1 MFREYD
7 VVQLKQ
13 DLPSAGLISSTIG
26 TVLMV
31 YPSDPVEY
39 EVEFVDKDGNTLAI
53 LTMREDQLQLVKRM
67 S

>member
-13 DLPSAGLISSTIG
+13 DLPSAGLIADTIG

-53 LTMREDQLQLVKRM
+53 LTMREDQLELVKRM